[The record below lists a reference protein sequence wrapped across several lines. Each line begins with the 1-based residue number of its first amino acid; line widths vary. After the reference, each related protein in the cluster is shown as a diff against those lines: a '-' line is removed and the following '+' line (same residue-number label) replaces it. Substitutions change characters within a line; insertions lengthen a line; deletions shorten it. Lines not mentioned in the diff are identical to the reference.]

1 MILTFIRD
9 LMFGSKV
16 DGLLSALGHQNKKI
30 RSADEVA
37 AALNEAVID
46 AAVVNLGIPGDEP
59 FTAVRALLAKGI
71 PVYCY
76 YPHVETELFARA
88 TELGA
93 NEVHPR
99 GAILAVLQ
107 DALPKGS

>member
-9 LMFGSKV
+9 LMFGSKI
-16 DGLLSALGHQNKKI
+16 DGLLAALGYQNKKV
-30 RSADEVA
+30 RASDEVA
-37 AALNEAVID
+37 AALSDGAIEAAI
-46 AAVVNLGIPGDEP
+46 VNLGIPGDEP
-59 FTAVRALLAKGI
+59 FTAVRELLGKGI

-76 YPHVETELFARA
+76 YPHVETELLARA

-93 NEVHPR
+93 KEVHPR

-107 DALPKGS
+107 DALPQRG